1 MIESGR
7 KGQRKWKRNL
17 KERKHIINGWKGK
30 TKEREREGKE
40 RERKE
45 REKEGVLKYY
55 SKQNSSIIMF
65 SFNIVAER
73 EILSIPP

>member
-1 MIESGR
+1 METKF
-7 KGQRKWKRNL
+7 KGKETHNKWM
-17 KERKHIINGWKGK
+17 ERKN
-30 TKEREREGKE
+30 EREGEGKE